1 MRRSRRSPA
10 HQAVSNQLDPRPR
23 HARPAFGGA
32 RAFSWLHRGFRM
44 GFQMAFQMAFRL
56 AFSWLRVGLLVSHER
71 VVLMSRSAGYRTL
84 RPALERFGASDHD

>member
-1 MRRSRRSPA
+1 
-10 HQAVSNQLDPRPR
+10 
-23 HARPAFGGA
+23 
-32 RAFSWLHRGFRM
+32 M

-71 VVLMSRSAGYRTL
+71 VVLMSRTAGYRTL